1 MVKHRALP
9 DGMDTLSDSSF
20 RWGQGLDTG
29 IFLKPKHRAL
39 PDGNV
44 FSSIN
49 FNSPFLEMV
58 KRRALPDGKVLTS
71 INFNSPFLE
80 MVKHR
85 ALPDGMG
92 HCLTHH
98 SDGARDWLPGF
109 S

>member
-9 DGMDTLSDSSF
+9 DGMDTLSGSSF

-44 FSSIN
+44 LSSI
-49 FNSPFLEMV
+49 
-58 KRRALPDGKVLTS
+58 D
-71 INFNSPFLE
+71 FNSPFLE

-98 SDGARDWLPGF
+98 SDGVRDWNRDFLET
-109 S
+109 